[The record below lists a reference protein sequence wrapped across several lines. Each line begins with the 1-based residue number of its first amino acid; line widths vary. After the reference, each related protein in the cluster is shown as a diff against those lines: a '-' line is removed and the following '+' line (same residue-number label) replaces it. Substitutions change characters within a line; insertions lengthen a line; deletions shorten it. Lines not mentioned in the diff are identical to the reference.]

1 MVGKKGFDGL
11 FSLGSGKCGGEGEG
25 GFGSRLGLL
34 GLFGGGWL
42 GGGGSHF
49 YEWFLDGMQ

>member
-49 YEWFLDGMQ
+49 YE

>member
-25 GFGSRLGLL
+25 RFGRRLGLL
-34 GLFGGGWL
+34 GLLGGGWL
-42 GGGGSHF
+42 GSGGGHF
-49 YEWFLDGMQ
+49 YEWFLDRMQ